1 MDKGIRCHFS
11 SIIANTLKAVWV
23 LIILVAV
30 NLSDEIAKIQQEGF
44 NTSST
49 LIVIG
54 ISLGI
59 IIVVAIFNFLRWRRT
74 YIYIKD
80 DSLIVDCDFIINKRK
95 TTVKLSSIS
104 TVNFQQGILERIL
117 NTYRLQID
125 INSFA
130 TAEKTD
136 FNLIFSRS
144 VAEEL
149 KKELTKDFSQKNQIQ
164 ENKTVDE
171 TKPIFEFTTNRV
183 IKHGLLSIS
192 VGTVLFSV
200 IMLTSTLIYQFND
213 TLNLIS
219 LLNDTVVSDNSY
231 LKDNSITTVIAFLF
245 FVGPVVVQSITPFI
259 RYQNFKIGK
268 LGNRVVISY
277 GLITK
282 RQFNLPLNK
291 TNAVVIKQPFLARL
305 CHLYYGELINIGMG
319 DEEDHNAPIFCLLV
333 NKQELDFILNEIN
346 PNFVISDIG
355 EKSPKSAFIP
365 VSLPYVLL
373 GILSVVVAS
382 LLGYWWIGVIVLIF
396 LLLCAI
402 SSHRTKALNILDDR
416 AVITTGVFMRRTII
430 VPFGKIQNIS
440 AKSGPISRHFG
451 ISKGNAN
458 ILASLVNVSNNI
470 GYFPKDRF
478 EKLFEKMIEFD
489 SVVS

>member
-11 SIIANTLKAVWV
+11 SIIAKTVKTFGI
-23 LIILVAV
+23 LIVFVAL
-30 NLSDEIAKIQQEGF
+30 NLSDEIIKIKQEGF
-44 NTSST
+44 DVSS
-49 LIVIG
+49 LIVIRIT
-54 ISLGI
+54 ISTTIGI
-59 IIVVAIFNFLRWRRT
+59 ILIVFLFNFFRWRKT

-80 DSLIVDCDFIINKRK
+80 DNIVVDYDFIINKRK

-104 TVNFQQGILERIL
+104 TVNFQQGILERIF
-117 NTYRLQID
+117 NTYKLQID

-136 FNLIFSRS
+136 FNLIFSQS
-144 VAEEL
+144 VAEEF
-149 KKELTKDFSQKNQIQ
+149 KKELTQDFSQKNQIQ

-171 TKPIFEFTTNRV
+171 IKPIFEFTTNRV
-183 IKHGLLSIS
+183 LKHGLLSIS
-192 VGTVLFSV
+192 VGGVLFSTIIFV
-200 IMLTSTLIYQFND
+200 FA
-213 TLNLIS
+213 LIS
-219 LLNDTVVSDNSY
+219 QFTDTFASDNS
-231 LKDNSITTVIAFLF
+231 NPITTVIAILF
-245 FVGPVVVQSITPFI
+245 FVGPVIWHSISPFI

-268 LGNRVVISY
+268 LGNRVIISY

-319 DEEDHNAPIFCLLV
+319 DEEDHHAPIFCLLV

-346 PNFVISDIG
+346 PNFVISDMG

-365 VSLPYVLL
+365 VSLPYILL
-373 GILSVVVAS
+373 GIISVVVSS

-402 SSHRTKALNILDDR
+402 SSHKTKALNILDDR
-416 AVITTGVFMRRTII
+416 IVITTGIFMCRTII

-458 ILASLVNVSNNI
+458 ILASLVNVSNKI

-489 SVVS
+489 SVLS

>member
-11 SIIANTLKAVWV
+11 SIIANTLKAVWF
-23 LIILVAV
+23 LIVLVAV
-30 NLSDEIAKIQQEGF
+30 NLSDEIVKIHQEGF
-44 NTSST
+44 NPSST

-54 ISLGI
+54 IALGI
-59 IIVVAIFNFLRWRRT
+59 IIVVALFNFFRWRKT

-80 DSLIVDCDFIINKRK
+80 DSLILDCDFAINKRK

-104 TVNFQQGILERIL
+104 TVNFQQGILEKIF

-136 FNLIFSRS
+136 FNLVFSHS

-149 KKELTKDFSQKNQIQ
+149 KKELTKDFSPCDQTQDNAEIR
-164 ENKTVDE
+164 TVHE

-192 VGTVLFSV
+192 VGGVLFSV
-200 IMLTSTLIYQFND
+200 IMLAFTLVSQFTDVFGTEESKIKGNP
-213 TLNLIS
+213 
-219 LLNDTVVSDNSY
+219 
-231 LKDNSITTVIAFLF
+231 ITTIIAVLLV
-245 FVGPVVVQSITPFI
+245 VGPVIVQSVSPFI

-268 LGNRVVISY
+268 LGDRIVVSY
-277 GLITK
+277 GLITN
-282 RQFNLPLNK
+282 RQYNVPLSK

-305 CHLYYGELINIGMG
+305 CHLYYGELINVGMG
-319 DEEDHNAPIFCLLV
+319 DEQDHQSPIFCLLV

-355 EKSPKSAFIP
+355 ERSPKSAFIP
-365 VSLPYVLL
+365 MCIPYLL
-373 GILSVVVAS
+373 FGTIAVVVAS
-382 LLGYWWIGVIVLIF
+382 ILNYWWIGVIVLAC

-402 SSHRTKALNILDDR
+402 SSYKTKALNILDDR

-430 VPFGKIQNIS
+430 VPFGKIQIVNS
-440 AKSGPISRHFG
+440 KNGPLSRHFG
-451 ISKGNAN
+451 ISKGSAT
-458 ILASLVNVSNNI
+458 ILASLVNMSNNI

-478 EKLFEKMIEFD
+478 EKLFEKTLEFD
-489 SVVS
+489 SVATLNK